1 MSSTEAQQAHD
12 ADHDAHEGN
21 HLSDWEYIKIGI
33 VLAVLTAIEV
43 ALFYFPPGG
52 AEVPALLIL
61 MVVKFG
67 IVAAY
72 FMHLKGDKPVLTQV
86 FVGGLVLAI
95 AVYVAVF
102 LAFELWS

>member
-1 MSSTEAQQAHD
+1 MSSTETHQAHD
-12 ADHDAHEGN
+12 AHHDAHAGN

-43 ALFYFPPGG
+43 ALFYFPPGA

-61 MVVKFG
+61 MVVKFA

-95 AVYVAVF
+95 VVYIAVF

>member
-1 MSSTEAQQAHD
+1 TND
-12 ADHDAHEGN
+12 GHDAHHDDHHDDHAGN

-33 VLAVLTAIEV
+33 WLAILTAIEV

-61 MVVKFG
+61 MVVKFA

-86 FVGGLVLAI
+86 FVGGLLLAV
-95 AVYVAVF
+95 AVYFAVF
-102 LAFELWS
+102 FAFELF

>member
-1 MSSTEAQQAHD
+1 MSTTETHD
-12 ADHDAHEGN
+12 AHGDTHEGN

-33 VLAVLTAIEV
+33 LLAVLTAIEV
-43 ALFYFPPGG
+43 ALFYFPPGA

-67 IVAAY
+67 VVAAY
-72 FMHLKGDKPVLTQV
+72 FMHLKGDNPVLTQV
-86 FVGGLVLAI
+86 FVGGLVLAVV
-95 AVYVAVF
+95 VYMAVF